1 MTTPSHDDETQEL
14 QSGESVHVTGET
26 PVVRSLDDVPVEVL
40 EELTEAF
47 EGISIVDEDGP
58 EFFEGHV
65 LGGYD
70 IVSDDDLTHARR
82 PPLVIE
88 DNEFTQPLERA
99 GDGQPHRRFRLRR
112 IEVRRE
118 EGKRRLRVVLY
129 VLVPVLVVAIA
140 VPVLNSP
147 LFGVRTVTVQGAKY
161 LSPEVLAKAT
171 AQVKGK
177 SIIFGDL
184 HAAELTLRADPWVR
198 DANVS
203 KHFPSSAIIDIDE
216 RQPVAWFL
224 GSDNQSRVLDVEGH
238 VISVQTGQPTQYMQ
252 ITGVGDALLAGAK
265 ANEVYTAA
273 AQLSASLPEEIQK
286 TVLNVG
292 VANNTELLMTLRTGT
307 VVIFGQPSDLRAK
320 LVSLVL
326 VLRRQD
332 PKNLRSIDLSSGDP
346 IFAQK

>member
-1 MTTPSHDDETQEL
+1 M
-14 QSGESVHVTGET
+14 
-26 PVVRSLDDVPVEVL
+26 
-40 EELTEAF
+40 
-47 EGISIVDEDGP
+47 
-58 EFFEGHV
+58 
-65 LGGYD
+65 
-70 IVSDDDLTHARR
+70 
-82 PPLVIE
+82 
-88 DNEFTQPLERA
+88 
-99 GDGQPHRRFRLRR
+99 
-112 IEVRRE
+112 
-118 EGKRRLRVVLY
+118 VLY

-203 KHFPSSAIIDIDE
+203 KHFPSSAVIDIDE

>member
-14 QSGESVHVTGET
+14 RSDQLANVIGET
-26 PVVRSLDDVPVEVL
+26 SVVRSIDDVPFEVL

-58 EFFEGHV
+58 EYFEGHV

-88 DNEFTQPLERA
+88 DQEFTQPQEQSN
-99 GDGQPHRRFRLRR
+99 DGQPHRRFRLRR

-129 VLVPVLVVAIA
+129 VLVPILVVVIA
-140 VPVLNSP
+140 VAILNSP

-161 LSPEVLAKAT
+161 VSPEVLAQAT

-198 DANVS
+198 DATVS
-203 KHFPSSAIIDIDE
+203 KHFPSTAVIDIDE

-224 GSDNQSRVLDVEGH
+224 GSDNQSRVLDVEGY
-238 VISVQTGQPTQYMQ
+238 VIAVQEGQPTQYMQ
-252 ITGVGDALLAGAK
+252 ITGVGDALLAGAR

-273 AQLSASLPEEIQK
+273 AQLSASLPTEIQK

-292 VANNTELLMTLRTGT
+292 VVNNSEMLMTLRTGT
-307 VVIFGQPSDLRAK
+307 VVTFGQPSDLRAK

-326 VLRRQD
+326 ILRRQD
-332 PKNLRSIDLSSGDP
+332 PQNLRSIDLSSGDP
-346 IFAQK
+346 IFAQR